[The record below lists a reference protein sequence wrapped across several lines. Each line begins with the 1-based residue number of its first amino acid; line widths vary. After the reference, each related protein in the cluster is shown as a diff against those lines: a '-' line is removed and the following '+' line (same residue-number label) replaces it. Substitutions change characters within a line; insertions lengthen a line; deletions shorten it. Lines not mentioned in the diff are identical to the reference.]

1 MSRKN
6 ILLTGCAGFIG
17 FHLAKKLFQN
27 NYNIIGIDNLNNYY
41 DVSIKED
48 RLNILSKN
56 NNFLFY
62 KIDLCNKSELSDF
75 FEKNKIDFIIHLA
88 AQAGV
93 RYSLEN
99 PMAYIDSNIIAFMN
113 ILEECKKYNL
123 NIIYASSS
131 SVYGDSE
138 KFPLSEEEICNKPL
152 SLYGA
157 SKLFNELTAYSYYHL
172 YNISSIGLRFFT
184 VYGPWG
190 RPDMALFKFTKNI
203 IENKK
208 INVYNDGNHSRSFTY
223 ISDIVDAIELLVN
236 NYISKNNFYDILN
249 IGGEKSI
256 SLMDFIK
263 TIEDK
268 LSLKANINFMSK
280 QLGDVEKTESD
291 CSKITSLVD
300 YKPKVS
306 IKDGIGNFIDWYK
319 DYYSIDD

>member
-1 MSRKN
+1 MHKKN
-6 ILLTGCAGFIG
+6 ILVTGCAGFVG
-17 FHLAKKLFQN
+17 FHLTKRLSEN
-27 NYNIIGIDNLNNYY
+27 NYNIIGIDNLNDYY
-41 DVSIKED
+41 DVAIKES
-48 RLNILSKN
+48 RLDILSN
-56 NNFLFY
+56 NNQFVFY
-62 KIDLCNKSELSDF
+62 KVDLCNTSELSKIF
-75 FEKNKIDFIIHLA
+75 KNNKIDFIIHLA

-99 PMAYIDSNIIAFMN
+99 PSAYIDSNIIGFMN
-113 ILEECKKYNL
+113 ILGECKKYNL

-131 SVYGDSE
+131 SVYGDS
-138 KFPLSEEEICNKPL
+138 KQFPLSEEEICKKPL

-157 SKLFNELTAYSYYHL
+157 SKLFNELTAYSYSHL

-208 INVYNDGNHSRSFTY
+208 IDVYNKGNHSRSFTY
-223 ISDIVDAIELLVN
+223 IDDIVDAIESLLEH
-236 NYISKNNFYDILN
+236 YISKNNFYDVLN

-256 SLMDFIK
+256 NLMDFIK
-263 TIEDK
+263 TIENK
-268 LSLKANINFMSK
+268 LGLKAKINFMPK

-291 CSKITSLVD
+291 CSKITSLVN

-306 IKDGIGNFIDWYK
+306 IEDGISNFIDWYK
-319 DYYSIDD
+319 EYYL

>member
-1 MSRKN
+1 MHKKN
-6 ILLTGCAGFIG
+6 ILVTGCAGFIG
-17 FHLAKKLFQN
+17 FHLTKRLSEN
-27 NYNIIGIDNLNNYY
+27 NYNIIGIDNLNDYY
-41 DVSIKED
+41 DVAIKES
-48 RLNILSKN
+48 RLDILSNNNQFVFYKVDLCNTSELSKIFKN
-56 NNFLFY
+56 NN
-62 KIDLCNKSELSDF
+62 
-75 FEKNKIDFIIHLA
+75 IDFIIHLA

-99 PMAYIDSNIIAFMN
+99 PNAYIDSNIIGFMN
-113 ILEECKKYNL
+113 ILGECKKYNL

-131 SVYGDSE
+131 SVYGDS
-138 KFPLSEEEICNKPL
+138 KQFPLSEEEICKKPL

-157 SKLFNELTAYSYYHL
+157 SKLFNELTAYSYSHL

-208 INVYNDGNHSRSFTY
+208 IDVYNKGNHSRSFTY
-223 ISDIVDAIELLVN
+223 IDDIVDAIESLLE
-236 NYISKNNFYDILN
+236 NYISKNNFYDVLN

-263 TIEDK
+263 TIENK
-268 LSLKANINFMSK
+268 LGLKAKINFMPK

-291 CSKITSLVD
+291 CSKITSLVN

-306 IKDGIGNFIDWYK
+306 IEDGISNFIDWYK
-319 DYYSIDD
+319 EYYL

>member
-1 MSRKN
+1 MHKKN
-6 ILLTGCAGFIG
+6 ILVTGCAGFIG
-17 FHLAKKLFQN
+17 FHLTKRLSEN
-27 NYNIIGIDNLNNYY
+27 NYNIIGIDNLNDYY
-41 DVSIKED
+41 DVAIKES
-48 RLNILSKN
+48 RLDILSN
-56 NNFLFY
+56 NNQFVFY
-62 KIDLCNKSELSDF
+62 KVDLCNTSELSKIF
-75 FEKNKIDFIIHLA
+75 KNNKIDFIIHLA

-99 PMAYIDSNIIAFMN
+99 PSAYIDSNIIGFMN
-113 ILEECKKYNL
+113 ILGECKKYNL

-131 SVYGDSE
+131 SVYGDS
-138 KFPLSEEEICNKPL
+138 KQFPLSEEEICKKPL

-157 SKLFNELTAYSYYHL
+157 SKLFNELTAYSYSHL

-208 INVYNDGNHSRSFTY
+208 IDVYNKGNHSRSFTY
-223 ISDIVDAIELLVN
+223 IDDIVDAIESLLE
-236 NYISKNNFYDILN
+236 NYISKNNFYDVLN

-263 TIEDK
+263 TIENK
-268 LSLKANINFMSK
+268 LGLKAKINFMPK

-291 CSKITSLVD
+291 CSKITSLVN

-306 IKDGIGNFIDWYK
+306 IEDGISNFIDWYK
-319 DYYSIDD
+319 EYYL

>member
-1 MSRKN
+1 MHKKN
-6 ILLTGCAGFIG
+6 ILVTGCAGFVG
-17 FHLAKKLFQN
+17 FHLTKRLSEN
-27 NYNIIGIDNLNNYY
+27 NYNIIGIDNLNDYY
-41 DVSIKED
+41 DVAIKES
-48 RLNILSKN
+48 RLDILSN
-56 NNFLFY
+56 NNQFVFY
-62 KIDLCNKSELSDF
+62 KVDLCNTSELSKIF
-75 FEKNKIDFIIHLA
+75 KNNKIDFIIHLA

-99 PMAYIDSNIIAFMN
+99 PSAYIDSNIIGFMN
-113 ILEECKKYNL
+113 ILGECKKYNL

-131 SVYGDSE
+131 SVYGDS
-138 KFPLSEEEICNKPL
+138 KQFPLSEEEICKKPL

-157 SKLFNELTAYSYYHL
+157 SKLFNELTAYSYSHL

-208 INVYNDGNHSRSFTY
+208 IDVYNKGNHSRSFTY
-223 ISDIVDAIELLVN
+223 IDDIVDAIESLLE
-236 NYISKNNFYDILN
+236 NYISKNNFYDVLN

-263 TIEDK
+263 TIENK
-268 LSLKANINFMSK
+268 LGLKAKINFMPK

-291 CSKITSLVD
+291 CSKITSLVN

-306 IKDGIGNFIDWYK
+306 IEDGISNFIDWYK
-319 DYYSIDD
+319 EYYL

>member
-1 MSRKN
+1 MHKKN
-6 ILLTGCAGFIG
+6 ILVTGCAGFIG
-17 FHLAKKLFQN
+17 FHLTKRLSEN
-27 NYNIIGIDNLNNYY
+27 NYNIIGIDNLNDYY
-41 DVSIKED
+41 DVAIKES
-48 RLNILSKN
+48 RLDILSN
-56 NNFLFY
+56 NNQFSFY
-62 KIDLCNKSELSDF
+62 KVDLCNTSELSKIF
-75 FEKNKIDFIIHLA
+75 KNNKIDFIIHLA

-99 PMAYIDSNIIAFMN
+99 PDAYIDSNIIGFMN
-113 ILEECKKYNL
+113 ILGECKKYNL

-131 SVYGDSE
+131 SVYGDS
-138 KFPLSEEEICNKPL
+138 KQFPLSEEEICKKPL

-157 SKLFNELTAYSYYHL
+157 SKLFNELAAYSYSHL

-208 INVYNDGNHSRSFTY
+208 IDVYNKGNHSRSFTY
-223 ISDIVDAIELLVN
+223 IDDIVDAIESLLE
-236 NYISKNNFYDILN
+236 NYISKNNFYDVLN

-263 TIEDK
+263 TIENK
-268 LSLKANINFMSK
+268 LGLKAKINFMPK

-291 CSKITSLVD
+291 CSKITSLVN

-306 IKDGIGNFIDWYK
+306 IEDGISNFIDWYK
-319 DYYSIDD
+319 EYYL

>member
-1 MSRKN
+1 MHKKN
-6 ILLTGCAGFIG
+6 ILVTGCAGFVG
-17 FHLAKKLFQN
+17 FHLTKRLSEN
-27 NYNIIGIDNLNNYY
+27 NYNIIGIDNLNDYY
-41 DVSIKED
+41 DVAIKES
-48 RLNILSKN
+48 RLDILSNNNQFVFYKVDLCNTSELSKIFKN
-56 NNFLFY
+56 NN
-62 KIDLCNKSELSDF
+62 
-75 FEKNKIDFIIHLA
+75 IDFIIHLA

-99 PMAYIDSNIIAFMN
+99 PNAYIDSNIIGFMN
-113 ILEECKKYNL
+113 ILGECKKYNL

-131 SVYGDSE
+131 SVYGDS
-138 KFPLSEEEICNKPL
+138 KQFPLSEEEICKKPL

-157 SKLFNELTAYSYYHL
+157 SKLFNELTAYSYSHL

-208 INVYNDGNHSRSFTY
+208 IDVYNKGNHSRSFTY
-223 ISDIVDAIELLVN
+223 IDDIVDAIESLLE
-236 NYISKNNFYDILN
+236 NYISKNNFYDVLN

-263 TIEDK
+263 TIENK
-268 LSLKANINFMSK
+268 LGLKAKINFMPK

-291 CSKITSLVD
+291 CSKITSLVN

-306 IKDGIGNFIDWYK
+306 IEDGISNFIDWYK
-319 DYYSIDD
+319 EYYL

>member
-1 MSRKN
+1 MHKKN
-6 ILLTGCAGFIG
+6 ILVTGCAGFIG
-17 FHLAKKLFQN
+17 FHLTKRLSEN
-27 NYNIIGIDNLNNYY
+27 NYNIIGIDNLNDYY
-41 DVSIKED
+41 DVAIKES
-48 RLNILSKN
+48 RLDILSNNNQFVFYKVDLCNTSELSKIFKN
-56 NNFLFY
+56 NN
-62 KIDLCNKSELSDF
+62 
-75 FEKNKIDFIIHLA
+75 IDFIIHLA

-99 PMAYIDSNIIAFMN
+99 PSAYIDSNIIGFMN
-113 ILEECKKYNL
+113 ILGECKKYNL

-131 SVYGDSE
+131 SVYGDS
-138 KFPLSEEEICNKPL
+138 KQFPLSEEEICKKPL

-157 SKLFNELTAYSYYHL
+157 SKLFNELTAYSYSHL

-208 INVYNDGNHSRSFTY
+208 IDVYNKGNHSRSFTY
-223 ISDIVDAIELLVN
+223 IDDIVDAIESLLE
-236 NYISKNNFYDILN
+236 NYISKNNFYDVLN

-263 TIEDK
+263 TIENK
-268 LSLKANINFMSK
+268 LGLKAKINFMPK

-291 CSKITSLVD
+291 CSKITSLVN

-306 IKDGIGNFIDWYK
+306 IEDGISNFIDWYK
-319 DYYSIDD
+319 EYYL

>member
-1 MSRKN
+1 MHKKN
-6 ILLTGCAGFIG
+6 ILVTGCAGFIG
-17 FHLAKKLFQN
+17 FHLTKRLSEN
-27 NYNIIGIDNLNNYY
+27 NYNIIGIDNLNDYY
-41 DVSIKED
+41 DVAIKES
-48 RLNILSKN
+48 RLDILSN
-56 NNFLFY
+56 NNQFVFY
-62 KIDLCNKSELSDF
+62 KVDLCNTSELSKIF
-75 FEKNKIDFIIHLA
+75 KNNKIDFIIHLA

-99 PMAYIDSNIIAFMN
+99 PDAYIDSNIIGFMN
-113 ILEECKKYNL
+113 ILGECKKYNL

-131 SVYGDSE
+131 SVYGDS
-138 KFPLSEEEICNKPL
+138 KQFPLSEEEICKKPL

-157 SKLFNELTAYSYYHL
+157 SKLFNELAAYSYSHL

-208 INVYNDGNHSRSFTY
+208 IDVYNKGNHSRSFTY
-223 ISDIVDAIELLVN
+223 IDDIVDAIESLLE
-236 NYISKNNFYDILN
+236 NYISKNNFYDVLN

-263 TIEDK
+263 TIENK
-268 LSLKANINFMSK
+268 LGLKAKINFMPK

-291 CSKITSLVD
+291 CSKITSLVN

-306 IKDGIGNFIDWYK
+306 IEDGISNFIDWYK
-319 DYYSIDD
+319 EYYL

>member
-1 MSRKN
+1 MHKKN
-6 ILLTGCAGFIG
+6 ILVTGCAGFVG
-17 FHLAKKLFQN
+17 FHLTKRLSEN
-27 NYNIIGIDNLNNYY
+27 NYNIIGIDNLNDYY
-41 DVSIKED
+41 DVAIKES
-48 RLNILSKN
+48 RLDILSN
-56 NNFLFY
+56 NNQFVFY
-62 KIDLCNKSELSDF
+62 KVDLCNTSELSKIF
-75 FEKNKIDFIIHLA
+75 KNNKIDFIIHLA

-99 PMAYIDSNIIAFMN
+99 PSAYIDSNIIGFMN
-113 ILEECKKYNL
+113 ILGECKKYNL

-131 SVYGDSE
+131 SVYGDS
-138 KFPLSEEEICNKPL
+138 KQFPLSEEEVCKKPL

-157 SKLFNELTAYSYYHL
+157 SKLFNELTAYSYSHL

-208 INVYNDGNHSRSFTY
+208 IDVYNKGNHSRSFTY
-223 ISDIVDAIELLVN
+223 IDDIVDAIESLLEH
-236 NYISKNNFYDILN
+236 YISKNNFYDVLN

-256 SLMDFIK
+256 NLMDFIK
-263 TIEDK
+263 TIENK
-268 LSLKANINFMSK
+268 LGLKAKINFMPK

-291 CSKITSLVD
+291 CSKITSLVN

-306 IKDGIGNFIDWYK
+306 IEDGISNFIDWYK
-319 DYYSIDD
+319 EYYL

>member
-1 MSRKN
+1 MHKKN
-6 ILLTGCAGFIG
+6 ILVTGCAGFIG
-17 FHLAKKLFQN
+17 FHLTKRLSEN
-27 NYNIIGIDNLNNYY
+27 NYNIIGIDNLNDYY
-41 DVSIKED
+41 DVAIKES
-48 RLNILSKN
+48 RLDILSN
-56 NNFLFY
+56 NNQFVFY
-62 KIDLCNKSELSDF
+62 KVDLCNTSELSKIF
-75 FEKNKIDFIIHLA
+75 KNNKIDFIIHLA

-99 PMAYIDSNIIAFMN
+99 PNAYIDSNIIGFMN
-113 ILEECKKYNL
+113 ILGECKKYNL

-131 SVYGDSE
+131 SVYGDS
-138 KFPLSEEEICNKPL
+138 KQFPLSEEEICKKPL

-157 SKLFNELTAYSYYHL
+157 SKLFNELTAYSYSHL

-208 INVYNDGNHSRSFTY
+208 IDVYNKGNHSRSFTY
-223 ISDIVDAIELLVN
+223 IDDIVDAIESLLE
-236 NYISKNNFYDILN
+236 NYISKNNFYDVLN

-263 TIEDK
+263 TIENK
-268 LSLKANINFMSK
+268 LGLKAKINFMPK

-291 CSKITSLVD
+291 CSKITSLVN

-306 IKDGIGNFIDWYK
+306 IEDGISNFIDWYK
-319 DYYSIDD
+319 EYYL